1 MRVLRAIGLGFLL
14 VLGGTLPSPAQ
25 TERDFQKGYRSFQ
38 NSAPEFL
45 QIEVLEVTTKPEKG
59 FFGGSKTRVNATARV
74 VDVIRS
80 DSGIPNGEVIN
91 LEYDHAPKAG
101 NSSETP
107 PIVEMGKSYPA
118 FLERKGKV
126 FVPVARHLSF
136 TPPSGI
142 QMKIYEE
149 ARTRSR
155 EKALMATSP
164 KPEPAPLPSFPTPEA
179 LPVEKAPEPPVARV
193 AVVVAPPEPVTE
205 PIPPVVT
212 AEVVAPPTAEPIQA
226 PPDKPAPT
234 KKKTAKVKAPKE
246 KASPTS
252 RLIEPKAPDER
263 AASAEKPSIEPIT
276 TVESE
281 PLPVSSSQMTF
292 ETGPSLPVVQPME
305 PVQETMRPVE
315 TDPAAPKPS
324 PKKSA
329 PPEPVSNTIQDLPSL
344 TPAPTV
350 ETSPAPT
357 VQPTPM
363 REEPITITPIE
374 TPTIPVPAT
383 TSTPNP
389 TTPNT
394 NQTPARPAE
403 NTAGRE
409 SYAEIYGQIKEGENA
424 LLLGKSDQAKE
435 LFIQARKNLVKLKA
449 EQPDFQPFMVEY
461 RMRDVD
467 KKLEALSTP
476 PAEKPKP

>member
-59 FFGGSKTRVNATARV
+59 LFGGSKTRVNATARV

-80 DSGIPNGEVIN
+80 DSGLPNGEVIN
-91 LEYDHAPKAG
+91 LQYDHAPKAG

-164 KPEPAPLPSFPTPEA
+164 KSEPAPLPSFPTPDP
-179 LPVEKAPEPPVARV
+179 LPEEKKPE
-193 AVVVAPPEPVTE
+193 
-205 PIPPVVT
+205 PPVVT
-212 AEVVAPPTAEPIQA
+212 AAVVVAAPEPTPPAVTAEIVPPPAA
-226 PPDKPAPT
+226 PPVETRPEKPTPPS
-234 KKKTAKVKAPKE
+234 KKTAKVKAPKE
-246 KASPTS
+246 KVSPTS
-252 RLIEPKAPDER
+252 RLMEPKAPGER
-263 AASAEKPSIEPIT
+263 AATTEKPSIEPIT

-281 PLPVSSSQMTF
+281 PLPVTSSQMTF

-315 TDPAAPKPS
+315 IEPASPKPTPPLPAAP
-324 PKKSA
+324 
-329 PPEPVSNTIQDLPSL
+329 EPAAATLQDLPSL
-344 TPAPTV
+344 TPVPTV
-350 ETSPAPT
+350 ETT
-357 VQPTPM
+357 PTPTSPVVA
-363 REEPITITPIE
+363 RQEEPITITPVE
-374 TPTIPVPAT
+374 SPSAPAPEPAPAA
-383 TSTPNP
+383 PNP
-389 TTPNT
+389 AP
-394 NQTPARPAE
+394 TPARSIE

-424 LLLGKSDQAKE
+424 VLLGKTDQAKE
-435 LFIQARKNLVKLKA
+435 LFIQARKNLVKLKTD
-449 EQPDFQPFMVEY
+449 QPDFQPFMVEY

-476 PAEKPKP
+476 PAEKAKP